1 MGIKP
6 RLLLHVCCAPCCTYP
21 ITALQDA
28 FDVELFFYNP
38 NIHPEEEYKAR
49 LDEAEKYAAKT
60 SVILHKAAYEADAW
74 FRATSGLRDEPE
86 GGDRCEICYR
96 MRLGKTAQFAATN
109 GFDLFATT
117 LTISPHKDAKKINAL
132 GEMIA
137 DMYTLKFYGADFKKN
152 DGFKRSA
159 QMSKEAG
166 LYRQNY
172 CGCQYSKKGKG

>member
-1 MGIKP
+1 
-6 RLLLHVCCAPCCTYP
+6 
-21 ITALQDA
+21 
-28 FDVELFFYNP
+28 
-38 NIHPEEEYKAR
+38 
-49 LDEAEKYAAKT
+49 
-60 SVILHKAAYEADAW
+60 
-74 FRATSGLRDEPE
+74 
-86 GGDRCEICYR
+86 